1 MAKQKFKITN
11 WPTYNKALINRG
23 SITFWLDDE
32 AIQAW
37 YESATPSSRGR
48 PQRYSDLA
56 ITTVLVIKRVFRL
69 TLRAAQGF
77 IDSIF
82 SLMNVPLRCPD
93 YSCVSRRA
101 KSVNVSFKTPTRGE
115 IAHLVIDSTGLVFGE
130 GEWKVKKHGQERRRI
145 WRKLHLAVDSKTHE
159 IICADLSLNNVTDS
173 EAFPGLIRQTHR
185 KIRSAAADG
194 AYDTRLCHDE
204 LRRKKISALIPPRKG
219 AGYWPGEYA
228 DRNRAVANQR
238 MTGSNAR
245 WKWTTDYN
253 RRSIAETA
261 MYRVKQLFGGSLTLR
276 DYDGQ
281 VAEAM
286 ALVRALNKMT
296 KQVCLKAC
304 VLPENTTRYGET
316 YPKSDLFNKAPANHT
331 LPLPE
336 LFIVSSTFMSASLF
350 AYDLPSSNNDSW
362 VTPQGRKSLSMTP
375 AFA

>member
-1 MAKQKFKITN
+1 M
-11 WPTYNKALINRG
+11 
-23 SITFWLDDE
+23 
-32 AIQAW
+32 
-37 YESATPSSRGR
+37 ES
-48 PQRYSDLA
+48 Q
-56 ITTVLVIKRVFRL
+56 
-69 TLRAAQGF
+69 
-77 IDSIF
+77 
-82 SLMNVPLRCPD
+82 
-93 YSCVSRRA
+93 
-101 KSVNVSFKTPTRGE
+101 
-115 IAHLVIDSTGLVFGE
+115 
-130 GEWKVKKHGQERRRI
+130 KKHGQERRRI

-185 KIRSAAADG
+185 KIRAASADG

-281 VAEAM
+281 VEEAM

-296 KQVCLKAC
+296 KAGMPESAC
-304 VLPENTTRYGET
+304 VLPEKHNPLRGRLTRNLIYSTKPSQVLKFIFNLKIGFSICT
-316 YPKSDLFNKAPANHT
+316 PNFSKLFCRNPRN
-331 LPLPE
+331 P
-336 LFIVSSTFMSASLF
+336 ICYIRS
-350 AYDLPSSNNDSW
+350 
-362 VTPQGRKSLSMTP
+362 
-375 AFA
+375 

>member
-1 MAKQKFKITN
+1 MKASGKSKSMARNAAVSGVSCISPLTVKHMKSS
-11 WPTYNKALINRG
+11 AL
-23 SITFWLDDE
+23 T
-32 AIQAW
+32 
-37 YESATPSSRGR
+37 
-48 PQRYSDLA
+48 
-56 ITTVLVIKRVFRL
+56 
-69 TLRAAQGF
+69 
-77 IDSIF
+77 
-82 SLMNVPLRCPD
+82 CP
-93 YSCVSRRA
+93 
-101 KSVNVSFKTPTRGE
+101 
-115 IAHLVIDSTGLVFGE
+115 
-130 GEWKVKKHGQERRRI
+130 
-145 WRKLHLAVDSKTHE
+145 
-159 IICADLSLNNVTDS
+159 LNNVTDS

-296 KQVCLKAC
+296 KAGM
-304 VLPENTTRYGET
+304 PESVRI
-316 YPKSDLFNKAPANHT
+316 A
-331 LPLPE
+331 
-336 LFIVSSTFMSASLF
+336 
-350 AYDLPSSNNDSW
+350 
-362 VTPQGRKSLSMTP
+362 
-375 AFA
+375 